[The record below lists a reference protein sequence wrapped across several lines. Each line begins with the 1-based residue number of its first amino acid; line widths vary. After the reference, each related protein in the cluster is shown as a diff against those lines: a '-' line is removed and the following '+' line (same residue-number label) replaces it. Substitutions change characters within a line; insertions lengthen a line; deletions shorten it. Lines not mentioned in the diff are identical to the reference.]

1 MQRLT
6 ELARVHYWQGQL
18 LASGDLQTQLA
29 TGEEL
34 RRLHNRTVHRAY
46 GIAIGLGAALDS
58 GAIQL
63 TCGMA
68 YDCAGRGLIVE
79 RDRTVRL
86 PNSVIGPMTLVLSYD
101 PAAADG
107 IALSW
112 VPSLQAQ
119 PNTQVAI
126 TRVIL
131 NAGTVEIEPAFRSV
145 VARPLARPHLA
156 TGTTVP
162 GQTSWQPWT
171 IDDVEIGVQVEVDT
185 SAAGYTTTPHY
196 FAQAVPGQPSANF
209 VPAWFTSIADPTPE
223 SFTLQ
228 LMLRRITR
236 ESLDIADPNIRVA
249 DPPTLDRTI
258 SLVQGNVLVR
268 YDQVSR
274 LLPLADQISIVKSI
288 SGSGIA
294 TLDQALSDFAGTK
307 SVAWGNLPRLV
318 GVTGANSDSLDVQ
331 VDSIDSVR
339 VGDLVARLAPDG
351 TVSVPVRVENI
362 VKSSKKLTLSN
373 AIAGLAAGDS
383 LAAAD
388 FRVRATVLSAS
399 GTTVTVNDASAF
411 PQSGVVATIDDSLKA
426 SLPATILHVV
436 GNALTLDTPIAGLAP
451 AAVIALCAFP
461 VTAQVQTIRP
471 DGSLIVAGGIIRA
484 ADVVSAGE
492 HLAIV
497 AEAGGGTLRLAA
509 ALPNLSEGDTL
520 TVATIKRTVDVKLAS
535 GNNPK
540 KLNVP
545 SEVRV
550 GDFLADITGWR
561 QAIPGVAA
569 TAFVTTAS
577 ANIITVTSLL
587 GGLLKNDTVGLA
599 DLTPPV
605 LRLRLKSAPNLVPGD
620 EVLLVGLDRLTGETK
635 SLFAAVLFAFKS
647 GTDDFVVLGVERSPG
662 PLTLRAEDI
671 TASVLFLRGSA
682 LTLIQ
687 NQDLYVSW
695 LACGDPDA
703 MPRPC
708 NGPDVPDCPCAP
720 AKEM

>member
-6 ELARVHYWQGQL
+6 ELARVRYWQGQV
-18 LASGDLQTQLA
+18 LASEDLHTQLA
-29 TGEEL
+29 TDEEL

-46 GIAIGLGAALDS
+46 GIAVGLGAILDS

-68 YDCAGRGLIVE
+68 YDCAGRGLTLE
-79 RDRTVRL
+79 RERTVPL
-86 PNSVIGPMTLVLSYD
+86 PASVIGPITLVLSYD

-112 VPSLQAQ
+112 VPSQQ
-119 PNTQVAI
+119 IRPNAQVAI
-126 TRVIL
+126 TRIVP
-131 NAGTVEIEPAFRSV
+131 NAGSFEIDPTFRPV
-145 VARPLARPHLA
+145 VARPQARPRLA
-156 TGTTVP
+156 TGATVP

-171 IDDVEIGVQVEVDT
+171 IDGVEIGVKVKVDT

-209 VPAWFTSIADPTPE
+209 VPAWFTSIADPAAE

-236 ESLDIADPNIRVA
+236 ASLDFADPNTRVA
-249 DPPTLDRTI
+249 EPPTLDRTI
-258 SLVQGNVLVR
+258 SLAQGNLLVR

-294 TLDQALSDFAGTK
+294 TLDQALSDFTGTK
-307 SVAWGNLPRLV
+307 TVAWGNVSRV
-318 GVTGANSDSLDVQ
+318 VEVTGINSDALDVR
-331 VDSIDSVR
+331 VDSIESVR
-339 VGDLVARLAPDG
+339 IGDLVAKLAIDG
-351 TVSVPVRVENI
+351 TVSMPVRVESI
-362 VKSSKKLTLSN
+362 VKSSKKLGLSE

-383 LAAAD
+383 LAVAD

-399 GTTVTVNDASAF
+399 GTAVTVNDASAF
-411 PQSGVVATIDDSLKA
+411 SQHGIVAVIDDLLKA
-426 SLPATILHVV
+426 SLPATILQVT
-436 GNALTLDTPIAGLAP
+436 GNVLTLDTPIAGLSP

-461 VTAQVQTIRP
+461 LTAQVQRIQA
-471 DGSLIVAGGIIRA
+471 DGSLSVAGGTIRA
-484 ADVVSAGE
+484 ADVVSAGD
-492 HLAIV
+492 HLALV
-497 AEAGGGTLRLAA
+497 AEAGGGAVRLAT

-520 TVATIKRTVDVKLAS
+520 TVATVQRTVDVKLAS

-540 KLNVP
+540 RLNVP

-561 QAIPGVAA
+561 QAIPGIAS
-569 TAFVTTAS
+569 TASVTAAS
-577 ANIITVTSLL
+577 ANAITVTSQL
-587 GGLLKNDTVGLA
+587 GGLFKSDTVGLA

-605 LRLRLKSAPNLVPGD
+605 LQLRLKSAANLVPGD
-620 EVLLVGLDRLTGETK
+620 EILLVGLDRLTGETK
-635 SLFAAVLFAFKS
+635 SLFAAVSSVTA
-647 GTDDFVVLGVERSPG
+647 DFVVLQVEAAPA
-662 PLTLRAEDI
+662 PFTLRAEDI

-682 LTLIQ
+682 LALIQ

-695 LACGDPDA
+695 LACGDSDP

-708 NGPDVPDCPCAP
+708 DGPDVPDCPCTP
-720 AKEM
+720 AEEM